1 MPEILLPTK
10 TQVETLDTKVG
21 TNADAGGTTTLFARL
36 KQMYDNIVTNL
47 GSNADASSATGSVH
61 AKLKDIK
68 ENGGVAVDISNC
80 IPFVREQTA
89 KLVVADNTYETLL
102 SITGKGFLSKA
113 ILWNET
119 NTSLIRIRITIDGI
133 VVLWVEGG
141 GQWKSIGMCQ
151 QTDVYPLS
159 QTNTYANLAFQ
170 LPNSA
175 QAGATTSSGPF
186 PSVDY
191 FSGGSAYPNFP
202 STSLKGGICYIFES
216 LLYFK
221 QSLLIEISTTNHTT
235 NAMGLSIKGGNY

>member
-68 ENGGVAVDISNC
+68 ANGGVAIDISNC

-113 ILWNET
+113 ILWNEI
-119 NTSLIRIRITIDGI
+119 NTSPIRIRITIDGI
-133 VVLWVEGG
+133 VVLWVEGN

-159 QTNTYANLAFQ
+159 QTNSYANLAFQ
-170 LPNSA
+170 YPNSA
-175 QAGATTSSGPF
+175 QAAATTTSGPF

-191 FSGGSAYPNFP
+191 FSSCR
-202 STSLKGGICYIFES
+202 SLSRVRILKS
-216 LLYFK
+216 
-221 QSLLIEISTTNHTT
+221 
-235 NAMGLSIKGGNY
+235 